1 MGIEPINPLKWS
13 RKALVKLK
21 SKSVRQN
28 NYFVL
33 YDVNDEVVCYFN
45 DFNELLKYINYR
57 LSDLVHE
64 YNRYNTNIITITIDN
79 KKYKLATYC

>member
-1 MGIEPINPLKWS
+1 M
-13 RKALVKLK
+13 KLK
-21 SKSVRQN
+21 SKDFRKK

-33 YDVNDEVVCYFN
+33 YDVNDEVVCYFDN
-45 DFNELLKYINYR
+45 FNELLKHIKYR

-79 KKYKLATYC
+79 KKFKLATYC

>member
-1 MGIEPINPLKWS
+1 M
-13 RKALVKLK
+13 KLK
-21 SKSVRQN
+21 SKDFKKK

-33 YDVNDEVVCYFN
+33 YSVNDEIVCYFD
-45 DFNELLKYINYR
+45 DFNELLKYIKYR

-64 YNRYNTNIITITIDN
+64 YNRYNTNVITITIDN